1 MAFSNSG
8 LYVTNI
14 IDALD
19 TTNLAVNFQ
28 LDTHKMALY
37 TNTLSPNF
45 SSDVSYSATNEVS
58 GTNWSAG
65 GQALSTL
72 ASGGGTTT
80 PTLTDASGS
89 VKYDMDDVARAT
101 TTLSSVR
108 GCIIYADAL
117 AGDNL
122 LVAVTFGAD
131 YSTSAGTFGI
141 TWSASGVFAIDITP

>member
-45 SSDVSYSATNEVS
+45 SSDTAYSATNEVS
-58 GTNWSAG
+58 GTGWSAG
-65 GQALSTL
+65 GQALSGLET
-72 ASGGGTTT
+72 GGTSTD

-89 VKYDMDDVARAT
+89 IKYDMDDVSKT
-101 TTLSSVR
+101 GTTLSLVR
-108 GCIIYADAL
+108 GLIVYADAL

-122 LVAVTFGAD
+122 LFAVTFGAD
-131 YSTSAGTFGI
+131 YSTSSGTFGI